1 MDPHGGK
8 RSKRRAS
15 FGEKMEGWFVL
26 LIEILQVGAGTGP
39 GTRIEFG
46 KTNVNSIECEQ
57 LGTINN
63 IMRIP

>member
-8 RSKRRAS
+8 RSKSRAS
-15 FGEKMEGWFVL
+15 FGEEMEGWFIL
-26 LIEILQVGAGTGP
+26 LIEILQFGAGTGP

-57 LGTINN
+57 LGTLNN
-63 IMRIP
+63 IMNIP